1 MVKERQGTL
10 WGSVAVFALVLGVL
24 MYGIL
29 GLKLSAHLPLV
40 AAIAIVTLYGRFC
53 LGISLKELE
62 TCVAENAKGAP
73 FLILLTIGVL
83 IASWILSGTVPYLVE
98 LGLRFI
104 SPKWFLPFVLLIC
117 GLLAMVTGS
126 AWTTCATLGVA
137 FLAISISMGIPAGMT
152 VAAVVG
158 GAFFGE
164 KQSPVSDVTAFAAS
178 VSKVDLMRHVR
189 YMTYTSVPA
198 MAVGVVLLLIFGL
211 QFQGV
216 NADLGQIARIREE
229 LNRAFVLSPWAL
241 LPILVLGIAIA
252 RKLPGVHAMMLSA
265 AVAMVQAVVIQKM
278 DLQQVLS
285 MIYGGVSLNTGS
297 ETVDAICNRG
307 GFVFMTSNLM
317 MLVCS
322 LGLGG
327 VLNRTKVLAIIVE
340 HLSPWI
346 RSRFSLVVMTLLSSS
361 IVIFFTGS
369 PAVGYAI
376 TGSALCD
383 KYDEKKIDR
392 VVLARTISDAATLQ
406 QPLVPWGASGAF
418 VANCFGVAAM
428 EIAPW
433 YFVGWLMPL
442 FALVWG
448 LTGIGCPEQRQ
459 DATENTCEIW

>member
-1 MVKERQGTL
+1 MNNERQGTL
-10 WGSVAVFALVLGVL
+10 WGSGAVFALVLGVL

-29 GLKLSAHLPLV
+29 GLRLSAHLPLV
-40 AAIAIVTLYGRFC
+40 AAIAIVTVYGRFC

-62 TCVAENAKGAP
+62 KAVAENAKGAP
-73 FLILLTIGVL
+73 FLILLAIGVL

-104 SPKWFLPFVLLIC
+104 SPKWFLAFVLLIC
-117 GLLAMVTGS
+117 GFLAMVTGS

-164 KQSPVSDVTAFAAS
+164 KQSPMSDVTAFAAT
-178 VSKVDLMRHVR
+178 VSKVDLLRHIR
-189 YMTYTSVPA
+189 YMAYTSLPA
-198 MAVGVVLLLIFGL
+198 VAITGVVYLLWGL
-211 QFQGV
+211 RFQGSS
-216 NADLGQIARIREE
+216 ADLGQIAQIRQD
-229 LNRAFVLSPWAL
+229 LHNAFSLSPWTL
-241 LPILVLGIAIA
+241 LPLLVLGIAIA
-252 RKLPGVHAMMLSA
+252 KKVPGVHAMMLSA
-265 AVAMVQAVVIQKM
+265 AVAIVQAVLMQGM
-278 DLQQVLS
+278 ELQQVLS
-285 MIYGGVSLNTGS
+285 MVYGGVALDTGS

-327 VLNRTKVLAIIVE
+327 VLNRTKVLAVIME
-340 HLSPWI
+340 NLSPWI
-346 RSRFSLVVMTLLSSS
+346 RSRFSLVVTTLISSS
-361 IVIFFTGS
+361 VVIFFTGS

-376 TGSALCD
+376 TGSAMCD
-383 KYDEKKIDR
+383 KYDEKHVDR

-448 LTGIGCPEQRQ
+448 LTGIGCPEQRR

>member
-1 MVKERQGTL
+1 MKQSRERQGTL
-10 WGSVAVFALVLGVL
+10 WGSVVVFVLVLGVL

-62 TCVAENAKGAP
+62 KCVAENAKGAP
-73 FLILLTIGVL
+73 FLVLLSIGVL

-104 SPKWFLPFVLLIC
+104 SPKWFLAFVLLIC

-178 VSKVDLMRHVR
+178 VSRVDLMRHIR
-189 YMTYTSVPA
+189 YMTYTSLPA
-198 MAVGVVLLLIFGL
+198 MAVAMVLLLIFGL
-211 QFQGV
+211 QFRSGTG
-216 NADLGQIARIREE
+216 DLAQIARIRQD
-229 LNRAFVLSPWAL
+229 LGQAFTLSPWAL
-241 LPILVLGIAIA
+241 LPLVVLAAAIA
-252 RKLPGVHAMMLSA
+252 GKLPGVHAMMLSA
-265 AVAMVQAVVIQKM
+265 AVAILQAVLVQKM
-278 DLQQVLS
+278 ELQQVLS
-285 MIYGGVSLNTGS
+285 MVYGGVSLNTGS

-327 VLNRTKVLAIIVE
+327 VLNRTKVLSIIVGQ
-340 HLSPWI
+340 LSPWI
-346 RSRFSLVVMTLLSSS
+346 RSRFSLVVMTLVSSS

-383 KYDEKKIDR
+383 KYDEKNVDR
-392 VVLARTISDAATLQ
+392 VVLARTISDAATAQ

-418 VANCFGVAAM
+418 VANCFGVAAA

-442 FALVWG
+442 IALVLG
-448 LTGIGCPEQRQ
+448 LTGIGCPEQER
-459 DATENTCEIW
+459 AVSENI

>member
-1 MVKERQGTL
+1 MKKPPMQERQGTL
-10 WGSVAVFALVLGVL
+10 AGSLWIFVLVLGVL

-40 AAIAIVTLYGRFC
+40 AAIGVVTLYGRFC
-53 LGISLKELE
+53 LGISLRELE
-62 TCVAENAKGAP
+62 KCVAENAKGAP
-73 FLILLTIGVL
+73 FLILLAIGML

-104 SPKWFLPFVLLIC
+104 SPRWFLCFVVLIC
-117 GLLAMVTGS
+117 GLLALVTGS

-137 FLAISISMGIPAGMT
+137 FLAISISMEIPAGMT

-164 KQSPVSDVTAFAAS
+164 KQSPVSDVSAFAAA
-178 VSKVDLMRHVR
+178 VSKADLMRHIR
-189 YMTYTSVPA
+189 YMAYTAVPSLLIT
-198 MAVGVVLLLIFGL
+198 AVLFLIFGMQFRGSGGDL
-211 QFQGV
+211 QQIQQIR
-216 NADLGQIARIREE
+216 ADL
-229 LNRAFVLSPWAL
+229 NRVFHFSPWVL
-241 LPILVLGIAIA
+241 LPLAVLGITVAK
-252 RKLPGVHAMMLSA
+252 KLPAVHAMILSTL
-265 AVAMVQAVVIQKM
+265 VAMVQAVVIQGM
-278 DLQQVLS
+278 DLQQVLA
-285 MIYGGVSLNTGS
+285 MVYGGVNLNTGS

-327 VLNRTKVLAIIVE
+327 ILNRTRVLSIIVE

-346 RSRFSLVVMTLLSSS
+346 RSRFSLVAATLISSS

-383 KYDEKKIDR
+383 KYDEKNVDR
-392 VVLARTISDAATLQ
+392 VILARTISDAATLQ

-418 VANCFGVAAM
+418 VANCFGISLVQ
-428 EIAPW
+428 IVPW
-433 YFVGWLMPL
+433 YFVGYLMPL
-442 FALVWG
+442 LGLLWG
-448 LTGIGCPEQRQ
+448 LTGIGCPT
-459 DATENTCEIW
+459 AKMVKNN

>member
-1 MVKERQGTL
+1 MEQKRQGTL
-10 WGSVAVFALVLGVL
+10 AESVVVFALVLGVL

-62 TCVAENAKGAP
+62 KCVADNAKGAP
-73 FLILLTIGVL
+73 FLVLLSIGVL

-117 GLLAMVTGS
+117 GMLAMVTGS

-178 VSKVDLMRHVR
+178 VSKVDLMRHIR
-189 YMTYTSVPA
+189 YMTYTSLPA
-198 MAVGVVLLLIFGL
+198 IAVSLLLLLLFGL
-211 QFQGV
+211 QFSGA
-216 NADLGQIARIREE
+216 NSDLAQIAQIRTD
-229 LNRAFVLSPWAL
+229 LHAAFRLSPWAL
-241 LPILVLGIAIA
+241 LPIVVLGIAIA
-252 RKLPGVHAMMLSA
+252 KKLPGVHAMMLSA
-265 AVAMVQAVVIQKM
+265 FVAIVQAVLIQKM
-278 DLQQVLS
+278 DFQQVLS
-285 MIYGGVSLNTGS
+285 MIYGGVALNTGS

-327 VLNRTKVLAIIVE
+327 VLTRTRVLAIIVE

-346 RSRFSLVVMTLLSSS
+346 RSRFSLVVMTLISSS

-383 KYDEKKIDR
+383 KYEEMKVDR

-442 FALVWG
+442 FALLWG
-448 LTGIGCPEQRQ
+448 LTGIGCPEQGN
-459 DATENTCEIW
+459 AVSENI